1 MFIAESL
8 GKFHYEVVD
17 MPAYEFDMW
26 LYYFKKKQEDEKK
39 ALGKSKNNKGSSTP
53 PRKLPKKER

>member
-8 GKFHYEVVD
+8 GKFHYEVVE

-26 LYYFKKKQEDEKK
+26 LYYFKKKQEDERK
-39 ALGKSKNNKGSSTP
+39 ALDKSSKKGSNVP